1 MIEIT
6 IGAAAIAAGAIV
18 TVLLLLRIG
27 IGREDR
33 DATLNA
39 ADPETWAVRATRHMT
54 GLYVRAPEPPPYA
67 DDAADPAQLPRSDT
81 ELGPVR

>member
-1 MIEIT
+1 MIAIT

-39 ADPETWAVRATRHMT
+39 DPETWAARATRHMT
-54 GLYVRAPEPPPYA
+54 GLYVRAPVAAPDANDA
-67 DDAADPAQLPRSDT
+67 DDPAQLPRHQT